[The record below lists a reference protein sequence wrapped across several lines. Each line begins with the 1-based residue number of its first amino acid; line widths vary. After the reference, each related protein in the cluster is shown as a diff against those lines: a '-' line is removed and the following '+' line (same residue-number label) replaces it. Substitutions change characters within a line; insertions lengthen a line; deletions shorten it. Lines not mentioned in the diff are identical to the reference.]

1 MIEASV
7 RLDNY
12 DKPGPVTY
20 TVRLHAALL
29 GESFTTRR
37 CRDFE
42 QLHGALAKQLTD
54 AELPPLPQKHGV
66 WRTAEA
72 LNERTRALHAYL
84 AALLQAPATR
94 DAPPLTDFL
103 EVDPRL
109 WALACAPTADKMAQS
124 VIRIQSVHR
133 GRMGRFRA
141 RERRQAIRAE
151 RRPSHK
157 ADPSERDGFLMRC
170 FGHIFA

>member
-7 RLDNY
+7 RLDDF

-20 TVRLHAALL
+20 TVTYHAALL
-29 GESFTTRR
+29 GTSVATRR
-37 CRDFE
+37 FRDFDT
-42 QLHGALAKQLTD
+42 LHDALAKHLPA

-109 WALACAPTADKMAQS
+109 WALACAPTADKMAES

-133 GRMGRFRA
+133 GRMGRLRA
-141 RERRQAIRAE
+141 RDRRQAIRAE